1 MSKKTFYVTTPIYY
15 PSSKLHIGHALTTTM
30 ADTMARYKK
39 MLGYDTFFLTGSD
52 EHGQKIEKTA
62 QAAGMSP
69 LAYTNGIVDSFQ
81 TLWKK
86 LDIGYTDFIRTTEP
100 RHYETVS
107 KIFQTIYDKGDI
119 YKSEYEGYYCT
130 PCETFFTERQLDEG
144 HCPDCG
150 RPVEVV
156 KEESYFFKMS
166 KYAAE
171 LTVYIEDHPHFIQPE
186 TRRNEMLSFLKQG
199 LEDLCVSRTTFDW
212 GIPVPIDDQHVIY
225 VWFDALTNYLTA
237 LDYLHEGEKYQK
249 YWKHGDEILHLVG
262 KDIVRFHTIIWPII
276 LMAAGV
282 RLPDRVFAHG
292 WLLLD
297 GGKMSK
303 SRGNVVD
310 PLALIEKY
318 GSDAIRYFL
327 LREMPYGEDGFYSE
341 EALVLRT
348 NTDLANDYGNLL
360 SRTTSMLDKFCAGV
374 IPGKSLEDEVDQEF
388 SQMAIL
394 LKKNYVLHMDQ
405 LQFGKA
411 LQEVWK
417 LIARGNKY
425 IEESA
430 PWALAKDATKTNKL
444 HTVLYN
450 LAETLRVATIYIS
463 PFMPATPAKVFSQLG
478 LVDAAWQG
486 WDAVDF
492 GASIGGTRIL
502 RGEPVFPRIDVK
514 EALKMGEKPILEEN
528 EIQESE
534 EGINLIGIE
543 DFFQADLRVA
553 SIVKAEK
560 VQGTD
565 KLMKLSV
572 DVGGE
577 PRTIVA
583 GIALHYTED
592 ELEAKKIIIVAN
604 LKPAKLRGIE
614 SQGMLLAASSSD
626 KKQMRLLTV
635 DADIASGSK
644 VG

>member
-1 MSKKTFYVTTPIYY
+1 
-15 PSSKLHIGHALTTTM
+15 
-30 ADTMARYKK
+30 
-39 MLGYDTFFLTGSD
+39 
-52 EHGQKIEKTA
+52 
-62 QAAGMSP
+62 
-69 LAYTNGIVDSFQ
+69 
-81 TLWKK
+81 
-86 LDIGYTDFIRTTEP
+86 
-100 RHYETVS
+100 
-107 KIFQTIYDKGDI
+107 
-119 YKSEYEGYYCT
+119 
-130 PCETFFTERQLDEG
+130 
-144 HCPDCG
+144 
-150 RPVEVV
+150 
-156 KEESYFFKMS
+156 
-166 KYAAE
+166 
-171 LTVYIEDHPHFIQPE
+171 
-186 TRRNEMLSFLKQG
+186 
-199 LEDLCVSRTTFDW
+199 
-212 GIPVPIDDQHVIY
+212 
-225 VWFDALTNYLTA
+225 
-237 LDYLHEGEKYQK
+237 
-249 YWKHGDEILHLVG
+249 
-262 KDIVRFHTIIWPII
+262 
-276 LMAAGV
+276 
-282 RLPDRVFAHG
+282 
-292 WLLLD
+292 
-297 GGKMSK
+297 
-303 SRGNVVD
+303 
-310 PLALIEKY
+310 
-318 GSDAIRYFL
+318 
-327 LREMPYGEDGFYSE
+327 
-341 EALVLRT
+341 
-348 NTDLANDYGNLL
+348 
-360 SRTTSMLDKFCAGV
+360 
-374 IPGKSLEDEVDQEF
+374 
-388 SQMAIL
+388 
-394 LKKNYVLHMDQ
+394 
-405 LQFGKA
+405 
-411 LQEVWK
+411 
-417 LIARGNKY
+417 
-425 IEESA
+425 
-430 PWALAKDATKTNKL
+430 
-444 HTVLYN
+444 
-450 LAETLRVATIYIS
+450 VATIYIS